1 MIRTA
6 LSVPAVG
13 PGLGAERA
21 EGVVELQYMSEFATG
36 LFIGVEFDDT

>member
-21 EGVVELQYMSEFATG
+21 EGVVELSNALEFKRG
-36 LFIGVEFDDT
+36 ISVFEEFDDT

>member
-6 LSVPAVG
+6 LAVPAVG

-21 EGVVELQYMSEFATG
+21 VGVVELRVTLEMRIGMSMGAF
-36 LFIGVEFDDT
+36 

>member
-6 LSVPAVG
+6 LGVPAVG

-21 EGVVELQYMSEFATG
+21 EGVVELQDTLEVAIDMS
-36 LFIGVEFDDT
+36 IGAGFDDT